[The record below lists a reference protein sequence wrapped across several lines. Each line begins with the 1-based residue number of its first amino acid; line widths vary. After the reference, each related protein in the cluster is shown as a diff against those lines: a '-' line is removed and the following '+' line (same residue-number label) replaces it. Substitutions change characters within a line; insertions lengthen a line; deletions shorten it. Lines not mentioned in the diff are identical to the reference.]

1 MSLADVQITH
11 APGAIVAHLVGEVD
25 MSNAEDL
32 GRAVISATPNDAQGV
47 VLDLSRVDYLDS
59 AGIYV
64 IHGMRAS
71 LQARGQTLVLVIP
84 ADSPVHDA
92 LRLSGADRPGETVLD
107 VAEALRVLD
116 GAPSPEA

>member
-32 GRAVISATPNDAQGV
+32 GAAVIAATPNGAQGV
-47 VLDLSRVDYLDS
+47 VLDLTRVDYLDS

-71 LQARGQTLVLVIP
+71 LQARGQALVLVIP
-84 ADSPVHDA
+84 ANSPVHDS
-92 LRLSGADRPGETVLD
+92 LRLSGAERPGEVVEE
-107 VAEALRVLD
+107 VAEALRLVVE
-116 GAPSPEA
+116 APSAEV